1 MHCLKEDQ
9 YIYARGEGCT
19 ISQISAHHL
28 VLNKN
33 MALCQLKD
41 KLMLLKRGDKCW
53 CMVQSLPPCP
63 MQLLSQVMTI
73 IYDCHGRH
81 GGDAPHAFWVD
92 EPRGK
97 GVSGMQAER
106 ASVNGCKLQGGER
119 QMPCFCF
126 KWADWART
134 ESMGFC
140 KQYLQNEWLN
150 RCLIYR

>member
-1 MHCLKEDQ
+1 
-9 YIYARGEGCT
+9 
-19 ISQISAHHL
+19 
-28 VLNKN
+28 
-33 MALCQLKD
+33 MALSQLKD

-106 ASVNGCKLQGGER
+106 ASVNGCKLQRGGDKCPASVLNELR
-119 QMPCFCF
+119 L
-126 KWADWART
+126 KEDKVSNRLKALDY
-134 ESMGFC
+134 S
-140 KQYLQNEWLN
+140 KHYLQDECQN
-150 RCLIYR
+150 RLFITCSIINKNYSWA